1 MAKIM
6 VTGASGLLGRALI
19 KQLGQNSQQ
28 QIIACGYS
36 RFGPNIERLDLTQ
49 AAQVSSFV
57 AKHKPDIILHCAAER
72 RPDVS
77 EQDPQ
82 AALALNSE
90 ATQFLTQAA
99 SQHGAW
105 LLYISTDYV
114 FDGSQSPY
122 REDAET
128 NPVNFYGQSKLK
140 GELVVSDAQQGF
152 AILRLPILYGEVES
166 LNESAVMV
174 LLNHLVDTAEQS
186 IDNWAIRSPTST
198 ADVAAAITKMIAL
211 KQAGEPLAGHYHFS
225 AKETMTKY
233 QMLLVMG
240 ELLGLATGHL
250 IPVTSPTDSAKRP
263 KDSTLSCERL
273 VSLEIE
279 SKVPFRIGFKRA
291 LQDSPC
297 AAAYLKVDNVRS

>member
-6 VTGASGLLGRALI
+6 VTGATGLLGRALI
-19 KQLGQNSQQ
+19 KQLAQQ
-28 QIIACGYS
+28 PLHQVMACGYS
-36 RFGPNIERLDLTQ
+36 RANPNIARLDLTQ
-49 AAQVSSFV
+49 EAQVCSFV
-57 AKHKPDIILHCAAER
+57 AKHKPDIIVHCAAER

-77 EQDPQ
+77 EKDPQ
-82 AALALNSE
+82 AALALNTD
-90 ATQFLTQAA
+90 ATAFLTQAA

-114 FDGSQSPY
+114 FDGCSAPY
-122 REDAET
+122 LEDAEP

-140 GELVVSDAQQGF
+140 GELKVEDAQQEF

-174 LLNHLVDTAEQS
+174 LLNLLVDTAEQPVDS
-186 IDNWAIRSPTST
+186 WAIRSPTST
-198 ADVAAAITKMIAL
+198 ADVAAAIGKMIAL
-211 KQAGEPLAGHYHFS
+211 KLTGETLSGYFHFS
-225 AKETMTKY
+225 ANETMTKH

-240 ELLGLATGHL
+240 EVLGLDTGHL

-263 KDSTLSCERL
+263 KDSSLSCERL
-273 VSLEIE
+273 VSLGIE
-279 SKVPFRIGFKRA
+279 SKVPFKRGLKRA

-297 AAAYLKVDNVRS
+297 VHRLLKS

>member
-1 MAKIM
+1 M
-6 VTGASGLLGRALI
+6 VTGATGLLGRALI
-19 KQLGQNSQQ
+19 KLLEQNAEH

-36 RFGPNIERLDLTQ
+36 RCGPNIERLDLTQ
-49 AAQVSSFV
+49 APQVSAFV
-57 AKHKPDIILHCAAER
+57 AKHKPDIIVHCAAER
-72 RPDVS
+72 RPDIS

-82 AALALNSE
+82 AALALNTD
-90 ATQFLTQAA
+90 ATQFLAQVA
-99 SQHGAW
+99 SQQGAW

-114 FDGSQSPY
+114 FDGSLSPY
-122 REDAET
+122 REDAAP
-128 NPVNFYGQSKLK
+128 NPANFYGQSKLQ
-140 GELVVSDAQQGF
+140 GELVVCDAQQGF

-166 LNESAVMV
+166 LKESAVMV
-174 LLNHLVDTAEQS
+174 LLNHLIDTTEQS

-198 ADVAAAITKMIAL
+198 ADVAAAIVKMIVV
-211 KQAGEPLAGHYHFS
+211 KQAGESLAGHYHFS

-233 QMLLVMG
+233 QMLLAMG

-263 KDSTLSCERL
+263 KDSSLSCERL
-273 VSLEIE
+273 VSLGIE

-297 AAAYLKVDNVRS
+297 AAAYLKVATVRS

>member
-6 VTGASGLLGRALI
+6 VTGATGLLGRALI
-19 KQLGQNSQQ
+19 KQLAQHIEH

-36 RFGPNIERLDLTQ
+36 RTSPSIERLDLTQ
-49 AAQVSSFV
+49 AAQVSAFV

-82 AALALNSE
+82 GALALNSD
-90 ATQFLTQAA
+90 ATQFLTRAA
-99 SQHGAW
+99 SQYGAW

-114 FDGSQSPY
+114 FDGCQPPY
-122 REDAET
+122 REDAEP
-128 NPVNFYGQSKLK
+128 NPVNFYGQSKLL
-140 GELVVSDAQQGF
+140 GEQVVSDAQQGF

-174 LLNHLVDTAEQS
+174 LLELLADTAEQPV
-186 IDNWAIRSPTST
+186 DNWAIRSPTST
-198 ADVAAAITKMIAL
+198 ADVATAIAKMVTL
-211 KQAGEPLAGHYHFS
+211 KLAGETLEGHYHFS
-225 AKETMTKY
+225 AKETMSKY
-233 QMLLVMG
+233 QMLLAMAEVQ
-240 ELLGLATGHL
+240 GLTTGHL

-263 KDSTLSCERL
+263 KDSSLSCERL
-273 VSLEIE
+273 VSLGIE
-279 SKVPFRIGFKRA
+279 SKVPFKIGFKRA

-297 AAAYLKVDNVRS
+297 AAAYLKVDNVRR